1 MSAFNVLVTALHLVP
16 EAQQMLQAAGG
27 RIIFMEE
34 PINED
39 TLTERLSTGEVD
51 AVLLRGSK
59 PFSARVLAASKGLK
73 IIAKNGAG
81 IDNVDLAEATRK
93 GITVAVAAG
102 ANADAVAEHAIALML
117 TLVRDIHTLNSK
129 VHNGGWEGTSWLGRD
144 FRGSVVGIIGY
155 GSIGRSTAILAR
167 ALGAEVIVWSRN
179 GRRAD
184 DFEVET
190 NFERLLGRVDILSL
204 HCPLTEQTRGLIG
217 PQELAMLKPGALLIN
232 TARGPVIDETALID
246 SLTSG
251 HLGGAGLDTF
261 EKEPI
266 AADNPLLKMDN
277 VILTPHVAGVTRN
290 AARRVATTTAQNIID
305 ALAGRPLPSANL
317 VAGPAS
323 GRAA

>member
-129 VHNGGWEGTSWLGRD
+129 VHNGGWEGTSWFGRD

-204 HCPLTEQTRGLIG
+204 HCPLTEATRGMIG
-217 PQELAMLKPGALLIN
+217 HAEIARMKPGAMLIN
-232 TARGPVIDETALID
+232 TARGPLINEQAVLDALV
-246 SLTSG
+246 SG
-251 HLGGAGLDTF
+251 HLGGAALDVLSI
-261 EKEPI
+261 EPPTNQP
-266 AADNPLLKMDN
+266 DLLELN
-277 VILTPHVAGVTRN
+277 HPNLIITPHITWASEDGVSRLMQGILQNLN
-290 AARRVATTTAQNIID
+290 AFEQGAPINVV
-305 ALAGRPLPSANL
+305 S
-317 VAGPAS
+317 
-323 GRAA
+323 